1 MTQYSRSHHPLIW
14 SLFGGGGLVLAFLTP
29 ALIIITGFM
38 LPLIYGDNP
47 TSVYQHLVEF
57 AQWWVGKIFLVA
69 VISLLLFH
77 ASHRIVD
84 TFHDLHIYGPG
95 YLLSTLFYGGSAI
108 CSLITITLL
117 ISL

>member
-14 SLFGGGGLVLAFLTP
+14 ALFGGGGVVLAFLTP

-38 LPLIYGDNP
+38 MPLIYNDDPAALYRHVLG
-47 TSVYQHLVEF
+47 F
-57 AQWWVGKIFLVA
+57 AQSWTGGVFLTA

-84 TFHDLHIYGPG
+84 TFHDLHVSGPG
-95 YLLSTLFYGGSAI
+95 HLLPILFYGGSAVCGFFTI
-108 CSLITITLL
+108 FLLVSL
-117 ISL
+117 